1 MVDGQGI
8 VEIGAL
14 EGLALEQSPDA
25 LEGSSRAGAI
35 PGLALSFVLLGHSRK
50 EMLQGDGAQ
59 TKECLDVVAVALFED
74 EVVEQGGAGDVSA
87 EDGVEANPV
96 AGG

>member
-1 MVDGQGI
+1 MV
-8 VEIGAL
+8 ECFGARQF
-14 EGLALEQSPDA
+14 ALEQSPDA

-35 PGLALSFVLLGHSRK
+35 PGLALGFVLLGHSRE

-59 TKECLDVVAVALFED
+59 TKECLDVAPVALFED